1 MAKYPGTQT
10 ERPDNQTMARLCNY
24 HWPGNVRQLQN
35 CIKKQMVLNSW
46 DKIFEELSDDAH
58 LPETE
63 QFCDPAFPFDNEP
76 GNRRMRILSEFI
88 DLSTSSEKLFEDISL
103 KKIKKLASDKVE
115 KEVII
120 FVLEKVGWN
129 RSRAAKI
136 LKVSYKTLLYKMNEF
151 QVSPPVK

>member
-1 MAKYPGTQT
+1 
-10 ERPDNQTMARLCNY
+10 
-24 HWPGNVRQLQN
+24 
-35 CIKKQMVLNSW
+35 MVLNSW
-46 DKIFEELSDDAH
+46 DKIFEELPDAAYNT
-58 LPETE
+58 ETSSSE
-63 QFCDPAFPFDNEP
+63 NTSQGQLAGSAIHSSEHRFDNDP
-76 GNRRMRILSEFI
+76 GNRRLRIISEFV

-115 KEVII
+115 KEVIL

-151 QVSPPVK
+151 DVNPPMS